1 MLHDLVR
8 VVAVAARMIR
18 RRPKFAAIA
27 VITLAVGIGAN
38 TAVFSVV
45 RALLLRSLPYREPD
59 RLGFVSGVDVRH
71 GAAERRASFDEFRQW
86 RAQSREFED
95 LIAVSPLWNFT
106 LTGGSDPEQVKG
118 HFVSEGFFDALGIP
132 PAVGR
137 GFTAA
142 EHRTAAPVVVISDG
156 LWRRRFGADPRIV
169 GRTLSVEGETATIVG
184 VAAPGFEFLEP
195 AELWAPL
202 ERNPFSHSRGYVRML
217 SVAGRLRRGVS
228 PEAAGQELAAIAAR
242 LDGRPAGDPR
252 TAVRVVPLRE
262 HLLGRIRPAL
272 LTLLGAVA
280 LVLLIASANVSSL
293 VLARSA
299 ARRRELAIRSALGAG
314 AWDRFRLI
322 AAECLLLAGGGA
334 AAGALVAYV
343 VLPLLLS
350 LSPLPL
356 PVYARVAIDGTVLAF
371 NAAVALAV
379 GLALGVFAARTA
391 PGAAAALHEGGSA
404 TATRSVRTAGSLL
417 VAAETALALVLLAGA
432 GLLLRSLVRL
442 TAVDPGFAPD
452 HAVAFQVDLPGQRY
466 RQPAARTAFAR
477 ELESRIAALPK
488 VVAIGRVT
496 RLPLMASANNITTFL
511 SVEGRP
517 VPAQER
523 PEIDFRRASTGY
535 FAAMRIPLVEG
546 RLVTESEIAAGARS
560 VVVNRALARGFFPGE
575 SAVGRRISTATAS
588 GEGDW
593 QTIVGVVGD
602 VRHLG
607 LAIPP
612 RPEVY
617 YHVDTSPPSGPVF
630 VVRSGGDVRAL
641 AGEIRAAVST
651 LDPEVP
657 VSSLAT
663 LDDLVS
669 ESAAPRRIA
678 LEILGAFAL
687 LAVLLAGVGV
697 YGVISF
703 SAAQRT
709 REIGVRVAVGASP
722 GSIVRL
728 IVADAARPA
737 AVGIALGLG
746 GAIAATRLV
755 SPLLYAV
762 SPRDPLTFAGVAAAL
777 AATALAAAA
786 LPARRAA
793 RLDPSR
799 SLRQE

>member
-1 MLHDLVR
+1 
-8 VVAVAARMIR
+8 
-18 RRPKFAAIA
+18 
-27 VITLAVGIGAN
+27 
-38 TAVFSVV
+38 
-45 RALLLRSLPYREPD
+45 
-59 RLGFVSGVDVRH
+59 
-71 GAAERRASFDEFRQW
+71 
-86 RAQSREFED
+86 
-95 LIAVSPLWNFT
+95 
-106 LTGGSDPEQVKG
+106 
-118 HFVSEGFFDALGIP
+118 
-132 PAVGR
+132 
-137 GFTAA
+137 
-142 EHRTAAPVVVISDG
+142 
-156 LWRRRFGADPRIV
+156 
-169 GRTLSVEGETATIVG
+169 
-184 VAAPGFEFLEP
+184 
-195 AELWAPL
+195 
-202 ERNPFSHSRGYVRML
+202 
-217 SVAGRLRRGVS
+217 
-228 PEAAGQELAAIAAR
+228 
-242 LDGRPAGDPR
+242 
-252 TAVRVVPLRE
+252 
-262 HLLGRIRPAL
+262 
-272 LTLLGAVA
+272 
-280 LVLLIASANVSSL
+280 
-293 VLARSA
+293 
-299 ARRRELAIRSALGAG
+299 
-314 AWDRFRLI
+314 
-322 AAECLLLAGGGA
+322 
-334 AAGALVAYV
+334 
-343 VLPLLLS
+343 
-350 LSPLPL
+350 
-356 PVYARVAIDGTVLAF
+356 
-371 NAAVALAV
+371 
-379 GLALGVFAARTA
+379 
-391 PGAAAALHEGGSA
+391 
-404 TATRSVRTAGSLL
+404 
-417 VAAETALALVLLAGA
+417 
-432 GLLLRSLVRL
+432 
-442 TAVDPGFAPD
+442 
-452 HAVAFQVDLPGQRY
+452 
-466 RQPAARTAFAR
+466 
-477 ELESRIAALPK
+477 
-488 VVAIGRVT
+488 
-496 RLPLMASANNITTFL
+496 
-511 SVEGRP
+511 
-517 VPAQER
+517 
-523 PEIDFRRASTGY
+523 
-535 FAAMRIPLVEG
+535 
-546 RLVTESEIAAGARS
+546 
-560 VVVNRALARGFFPGE
+560 
-575 SAVGRRISTATAS
+575 
-588 GEGDW
+588 
-593 QTIVGVVGD
+593 VGVVGD